1 MGTCYVGLGANLGA
15 AALTLRTAAAALDDL
30 PQTRLTALSSLY
42 RTPAWGNPDQPD
54 FTNTAAA
61 IKTTLQPLDLLAAL
75 MQIERAH
82 GRTRSADGEGRWGP
96 RTLDLDILLYGGIR
110 LDLPGLTI
118 PHPHLHQRAFALV
131 PLLEIAPDIDIPGLG
146 PARNALELLSDAGIQ
161 KISRRNV

>member
-1 MGTCYVGLGANLGA
+1 MTPCYVGLGANLGA
-15 AALTLRTAAAALDDL
+15 AALTLRAAAAALGQL

-54 FTNTAAA
+54 FTNAAAA
-61 IKTTLQPLDLLAAL
+61 IETTLEPLELLAAL

-82 GRTRSADGEGRWGP
+82 GRIRSTDGSERWGP
-96 RTLDLDILLYGGIR
+96 RTLDLDILLYGGIH

-118 PHPHLHQRAFALV
+118 PHPHLHLRAFALV

-146 PARNALELLSDAGIQ
+146 PARNALELLPDAGIQ
-161 KISRRNV
+161 KISGRHV